1 MAGSSMLTFWVL
13 PYWNITPQALE
24 MISHPVTLYWHWS
37 DQFWFLA
44 LLKAEC
50 QAKEQLVLF
59 LKSLVGLKEEIIN
72 LGENKKKK
80 SRATNSPLSCSVIN
94 ICRAIAAST
103 FTGSS
108 LSVHKQIFVHSRARK
123 RFASCL
129 NFNSLKYRNTQQA
142 CKMFHA
148 WKLDVS

>member
-80 SRATNSPLSCSVIN
+80 KKNQELQIHLYLVLWSTSVELLQPRLLLGVPCQYISRFLYILELERDLLLVWTLTRWSTATPSKPVKCTMHEN
-94 ICRAIAAST
+94 
-103 FTGSS
+103 
-108 LSVHKQIFVHSRARK
+108 
-123 RFASCL
+123 
-129 NFNSLKYRNTQQA
+129 
-142 CKMFHA
+142 
-148 WKLDVS
+148 